1 MIREALFA
9 LGVLALFAFMVT
21 VQVKL
26 GKVAWTHKADIHEMT
41 DEDANAM
48 RTALEEWLYNPRI
61 VKAMID
67 TRTATRE
74 DLTKTLLALPAMTPY
89 TIRSTVKVLLRMKDV
104 RRVIAIQVMRNH
116 GFTKDEHW
124 RVLRDLGRW
133 ADISP
138 PRVGEVET
146 A

>member
-9 LGVLALFAFMVT
+9 LGILILFAFMVT

-26 GKVAWTHKADIHEMT
+26 GKVAWNHKADIHELT

-67 TRTATRE
+67 TKTSSRE

-89 TIRSTVKVLLRMKDV
+89 TIKSTAKVLLRMKDV
-104 RRVIAIQVMRNH
+104 RRVIAIQIMRDH
-116 GFTKDEHW
+116 GIEKDEHW
-124 RVLRDLGRW
+124 RVLRDLAKW
-133 ADISP
+133 ADIEA
-138 PRVGEVET
+138 PRVGEEQP

>member
-1 MIREALFA
+1 MLREALFA
-9 LGVLALFAFMVT
+9 VGILVLFTFMVT

-26 GKVAWTHKADIHEMT
+26 GKVAWTHKADIHELV

-48 RTALEEWLYNPRI
+48 RNALEEWLYNPRI
-61 VKAMID
+61 VKVMID

-89 TIRSTVKVLLRMKDV
+89 TIKSTAKVLLRMKDV
-104 RRVIAIQVMRNH
+104 RRVIAIQYMRNY
-116 GFTKDEHW
+116 GIEKDEHW
-124 RVLRDLGRW
+124 RVLRDLAKW
-133 ADISP
+133 ADVQP